1 MISPSLATFLVTIVN
16 ITLLFF
22 VLRAILFK
30 PVSKF
35 MAARTKKVEDALAQ
49 AEKEKNQAKQL
60 LASYEERLRQAEG
73 EAEVIIRN
81 ARENSR
87 QEADRI
93 IAEGKIAAENMI
105 AAARG
110 QIEAERQAALAV
122 FKAEAAAL
130 VVAAAS
136 RLLRRDLNQE
146 DNRRLAASFLA
157 EISQGKAAGGKFA
170 RAAQGGAGE

>member
-16 ITLLFF
+16 IALLFF
-22 VLRAILFK
+22 VLRALLFK
-30 PVSKF
+30 RVSEF
-35 MAARTKKVEDALAQ
+35 MASRTKKVEDTLAQ

-73 EAEVIIRN
+73 EAEAIIRN
-81 ARENSR
+81 AQENSR

-93 IAEGKIAAENMI
+93 IAEGKAAAESMI
-105 AAARG
+105 ASARK
-110 QIEAERQAALAV
+110 QIDADRQAALGM

-130 VVAAAS
+130 VVSAAS

-157 EISQGKAAGGKFA
+157 EIAQGKFAQAAQGKA
-170 RAAQGGAGE
+170 GE

>member
-16 ITLLFF
+16 ITLLFL
-22 VLRAILFK
+22 VLRALLFK
-30 PVSKF
+30 RVSKF
-35 MAARTKKVEDALAQ
+35 MADRTKKVEDALSQ

-60 LASYEERLRQAEG
+60 LAAYEDRLRQAEG
-73 EAEVIIRN
+73 EAEAIIRN

-93 IAEGKIAAENMI
+93 AAEGKAAAEAMI
-105 AAARG
+105 ASARG
-110 QIEAERQAALAV
+110 QIDAERQAALAL

-146 DNRRLAASFLA
+146 DNRRLASSFLA
-157 EISQGKAAGGKFA
+157 EMGQGKTAQGRTAQGKA
-170 RAAQGGAGE
+170 GE

>member
-1 MISPSLATFLVTIVN
+1 MISLSLATFLVTIVN

-22 VLRAILFK
+22 VLRALLFK
-30 PVSKF
+30 RVSKF
-35 MAARTKKVEDALAQ
+35 MADRTKKVEDTLAQ

-60 LASYEERLRQAEG
+60 LAAYEDRLRQAEG
-73 EAEVIIRN
+73 EAEAIIRN

-93 IAEGKIAAENMI
+93 MAEGKATAEAMV
-105 AAARG
+105 ASARS
-110 QIEAERQAALAV
+110 QIEAERQAALAL

-136 RLLRRDLNQE
+136 RLLRRELNQE
-146 DNRRLAASFLA
+146 DNRRLASSFLT
-157 EISQGKAAGGKFA
+157 EIAQGKTAQGKA
-170 RAAQGGAGE
+170 GE

>member
-1 MISPSLATFLVTIVN
+1 MISLSPATFLVTILN
-16 ITLLFF
+16 ITILFF
-22 VLRAILFK
+22 ILRALLFK

-35 MAARTKKVEDALAQ
+35 MAGRTKKVEDALAQ
-49 AEKEKNQAKQL
+49 AEKERNQSKQL
-60 LASYEERLRQAEG
+60 LASYEERIRQAEG
-73 EAEVIIRN
+73 EAEAIIRE

-93 IAEGKIAAENMI
+93 VAEGKASAERMI
-105 AAARG
+105 ASARG
-110 QIEAERQAALAV
+110 QIDVERQAALAV

-146 DNRRLAASFLA
+146 DNRRLAASLLA
-157 EISQGKAAGGKFA
+157 EIARGKASRGGSG
-170 RAAQGGAGE
+170 QGAAGE

>member
-1 MISPSLATFLVTIVN
+1 MISPSLATFLVTILN
-16 ITLLFF
+16 ITVLFL
-22 VLRAILFK
+22 VLRALLFK

-35 MAARTKKVEDALAQ
+35 MAGRTKKVEDTLAQ

-73 EAEVIIRN
+73 EAEAIIRN
-81 ARENSR
+81 ARENAR

-93 IAEGKIAAENMI
+93 TAEGKAAAENMI
-105 AAARG
+105 ASARG
-110 QIEAERQAALAV
+110 QIDAERQAALAV

-136 RLLRRDLNQE
+136 RLLRRDLDQE
-146 DNRRLAASFLA
+146 DNRRLAASLLA
-157 EISQGKAAGGKFA
+157 EIAQGTFA
-170 RAAQGGAGE
+170 RAGGEGE

>member
-16 ITLLFF
+16 ILFLFF
-22 VLRAILFK
+22 VLRAVLFK

-35 MAARTKKVEDALAQ
+35 MADRTKKVEDTLAQ

-60 LASYEERLRQAEG
+60 LASYEERLRQVEG
-73 EAEVIIRN
+73 EAETIIRN

-93 IAEGKIAAENMI
+93 IAEGKAAAENMI
-105 AAARG
+105 ASARSR
-110 QIEAERQAALAV
+110 IETERQAALGM

-146 DNRRLAASFLA
+146 DNRRLAASLVA
-157 EISQGKAAGGKFA
+157 EIAQGQFA
-170 RAAQGGAGE
+170 RAAQGKAGE